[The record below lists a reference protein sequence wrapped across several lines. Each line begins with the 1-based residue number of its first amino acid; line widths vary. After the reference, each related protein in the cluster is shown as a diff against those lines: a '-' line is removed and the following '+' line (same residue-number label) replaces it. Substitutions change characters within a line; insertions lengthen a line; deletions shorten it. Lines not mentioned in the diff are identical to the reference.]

1 MRPTEVVI
9 GLDRLNAVQ
18 LPGMLWGSPGI
29 GKSSVIHQIG
39 KEQNRKIYDI
49 RLALLDPTDLRGIPF
64 YNPNT
69 ETAEWAPSSILPKE
83 LPRGAMVDYIETKEE
98 GATVV
103 HVRPTLKFENGDL
116 EKPYIDLPD
125 DIKTEIARDQNAIL
139 FLDEINAAPPTIQA
153 ASYQLV
159 LDRRIGEYL
168 LPAGVSIIAAGN
180 NEGDKAVTFKMP
192 TPLTNRFVHID
203 FEVNFDDWHQWAIL
217 DEERIASDI
226 VGFLNFKK
234 GYLNKFDPNS
244 KSRGFPTP
252 RSWSFVSRIL
262 DPNLPEPVLRG
273 LVGGAVGDGAAIEFM
288 KFREI
293 HLSLPSPG
301 DVLDGKIKPIQDPGL
316 SASYAMITSLSYEL
330 KDRFDKMGKTKEYLD
345 MVATYFEFIHD
356 SYKPEFCILGVR
368 DTLKEFR
375 LPMVQAPNWKKFAK
389 SYTKFVMAA

>member
-18 LPGMLWGSPGI
+18 LPAMLWGSPGI
-29 GKSSVIHQIG
+29 GKSSVIHEIG
-39 KEQNRKIYDI
+39 NEQNRKIYDI

-64 YNPNT
+64 YNPKTNS
-69 ETAEWAPSSILPKE
+69 AEWAPSSILPKE
-83 LPRGAMVDYIETKEE
+83 LPRGASVGTREE
-98 GATVV
+98 KNEDNIV
-103 HVRPTLKFENGDL
+103 HVVPTLKFEGDDPD
-116 EKPYIDLPD
+116 KPYIDLPE
-125 DIKTEIARDQNAIL
+125 DIKLEIARDQNAIL
-139 FLDEINAAPPTIQA
+139 FLDEINAAPPVIQA

-159 LDRRIGEYL
+159 LDRRIGEYR
-168 LPAGVSIIAAGN
+168 LPDGVSIIAAGN

-203 FEVNFDDWHQWAIL
+203 FEVNFEDWHDWAVA
-217 DEERIASDI
+217 ERKIKEDV

-262 DPNLPEPVLRG
+262 DPNMPESVLRG

-288 KFREI
+288 KYREI
-293 HLSLPSPG
+293 HMSLPDPG
-301 DVLDGKIKPIQDPGL
+301 DVLDGKVAPIKDPGL

-330 KDRFDKMGKTKEYLD
+330 SSRFEKMGKTKEFLD
-345 MVATYFEFIHD
+345 MAATYFEFIHD
-356 SYKPEFCILGVR
+356 SYKPEFCVMGVR
-368 DTLKEFR
+368 DTLKNFK